1 MFRYAFIALILGF
14 LLSSVAGA
22 ERIAVLP
29 MEDLSKGP
37 NGVNFALTEY
47 LEKTVASRGLE
58 VIPQDAVLSFMT
70 RNRIRWL
77 GFLDT
82 YYVLRARKELGADFI
97 LLGTVSQRRERPC
110 AAFGM
115 VLYLIR
121 TDDARTIWSGSRG
134 LSCNEM
140 RNPLGVLEPHTTEDL
155 LPIVAGD
162 LLEEWP
168 EDIGQIKDRGAFFEL
183 DNVDMGR
190 QHIRSGEK
198 ITCRVWLR
206 SVMDG
211 QPPKVSMKIRGQESF
226 PMRRKDD
233 NFYHASLIAPNEE
246 GRYPV
251 SLSLRWPSGR
261 EQITLLGTYLVDNHS
276 PGFVLNLKGVRLNG
290 VVAFRDRIFV
300 IPCFSEPEPISRW
313 EFSVKDETGQ
323 TILRKD
329 EEGNLPSRFYWRGQ
343 AGDGSGV
350 ADGNY
355 RIILKV
361 WDRAG
366 NMAKASAKVDFIRNP
381 PDMILNAKKR
391 GNDIVL
397 DIQSE
402 GKVPVAFW
410 YMEMLEEDGSLIK
423 TAGGQVLPAEVD
435 FPIPQTSAELLLI
448 ARDTLG
454 NKLRRKIKDIKL
466 LIKQKKE
473 KGVPAD
479 KWLKEF

>member
-1 MFRYAFIALILGF
+1 
-14 LLSSVAGA
+14 
-22 ERIAVLP
+22 
-29 MEDLSKGP
+29 MEDLSQGP

-47 LEKTVASRGLE
+47 LEKAVASRGLE
-58 VIPQDAVLSFMT
+58 VVSQDAVLSFMT

-82 YYVLRARKELGADFI
+82 YYVLQARKELGADFI
-97 LLGTVSQRRERPC
+97 LLGTVSQRQERPC

-121 TDDARTIWSGSRG
+121 TGDARTIWSGSRG

-155 LPIVAGD
+155 LPIVAQD

-168 EDIGQIKDRGAFFEL
+168 EDIGQIRDQKAFFEL
-183 DNVDMGR
+183 DDVDMGR

-211 QPPKVSMKIRGQESF
+211 QPPEVSLKVRGQESF

-233 NFYHASLIAPNEE
+233 NLYQASWIAPKEE

-261 EQITLLGTYLVDNHS
+261 EQVTLLGTYFVDNHS
-276 PGFVLNLKGVRLNG
+276 PSFVLDLKGVRLNG
-290 VVAFRDRIFV
+290 LVAFRDRIFA
-300 IPCFSEPEPISRW
+300 IPRFPEPEPISRW
-313 EFSVKDETGQ
+313 EFSVKDETGE
-323 TILRKD
+323 TILREDK
-329 EEGNLPSRFYWRGQ
+329 EGNLPSRFFWRGQ
-343 AGDGSGV
+343 AGSGSSV

-355 RIILKV
+355 RIVLKV

-366 NMAKASAKVDFIRNP
+366 NMAMVSEKVALIRNP
-381 PDMILNAKKR
+381 PDMILEARKQ
-391 GNDIVL
+391 GNNIVL
-397 DIQSE
+397 NIQSKGE
-402 GKVPVAFW
+402 VPMAFW
-410 YMEMLEEDGSLIK
+410 YMEILEDDGSLIK

-435 FPIPQTSAELLLI
+435 LPVPETSAELLLT
-448 ARDTLG
+448 ARDILG
-454 NKLRRKIKDIKL
+454 NKLHRKIKDINL
-466 LIKQKKE
+466 LVKHGKE
-473 KGVPAD
+473 KGAPAD

>member
-1 MFRYAFIALILGF
+1 
-14 LLSSVAGA
+14 
-22 ERIAVLP
+22 
-29 MEDLSKGP
+29 MEDLSQGP

-47 LEKTVASRGLE
+47 LEKAVASRGLE
-58 VIPQDAVLSFMT
+58 VISQDAVLSFMT

-82 YYVLRARKELGADFI
+82 YYVLQARKELGADFI
-97 LLGTVSQRRERPC
+97 LLGTVSQRQERPC

-121 TDDARTIWSGSRG
+121 TCDARTIWSGSMG
-134 LSCNEM
+134 LSGNEM

-155 LPIVAGD
+155 LPIVAKD

-168 EDIGQIKDRGAFFEL
+168 EDLGPISERKVFYEL
-183 DNVDMGR
+183 DDVDMGR
-190 QHIRSGEK
+190 QHIRSGQK

-211 QPPKVSMKIRGQESF
+211 RPPEVSLNVRGKESL

-233 NFYHASLIAPNEE
+233 NLYQASWIAPKEE
-246 GRYPV
+246 GLYPV
-251 SLSLRWPSGR
+251 SLNLQWHSGR
-261 EQITLLGTYLVDNHS
+261 EQATLLGTYHVDNHS
-276 PGFVLNLKGVRLNG
+276 PGFVLDLKGVRLNG
-290 VVAFRDRIFV
+290 VVAFRDRIFA
-300 IPCFSEPEPISRW
+300 IPRFPEPELISRW

-329 EEGNLPSRFYWRGQ
+329 KEGDLPSRFYWRGQ
-343 AGDGSGV
+343 TGDRSRV

-355 RIILKV
+355 RIDLKV

-366 NMAKASAKVDFIRNP
+366 NMAMVSEKVALMRNP
-381 PDMILNAKKR
+381 PDMILEARKQ

-397 DIQSE
+397 NIQSKGE
-402 GKVPVAFW
+402 VPMAFW
-410 YMEMLEEDGSLIK
+410 YMEVLEDDGSLIK

-435 FPIPQTSAELLLI
+435 FPVPETSAELLLT
-448 ARDTLG
+448 ARDILG
-454 NKLRRKIKDIKL
+454 NKLHRKIKDINL
-466 LIKQKKE
+466 LVKHGKE
-473 KGVPAD
+473 KGAPAD